1 MINIVQAQA
10 LNYILTKKSFS
21 LVTYNNLD
29 ETYFPTFIEEYRYI
43 KTHLDKYGNVPDK
56 ETFIQKFPDFE
67 LIEVNESEQY
77 LLNQLKE
84 DYLYRSLVPDI
95 NKIVDLMSNNKTD
108 KALSYLIQASHKV
121 NQRTSIE
128 PVDLISQCQMRYDT
142 YKEKC
147 ENVSQAYSATGLPEL
162 DEIIGGWDRKEELA
176 VIAAKTNM
184 GKSWWLTYFAL
195 QSAKQGLRVGF
206 YSGEM
211 LPEKIGYRLD
221 TFYGNISNWGL
232 THGDINLDMQYKNL
246 LTKMQNEIKTPL
258 YVVTPEMLDGNATVT
273 KLRGFIEKFDLD
285 ILYVD
290 QISLMED
297 ERKGK
302 INHEAISNIMKD
314 LKTIQT
320 IKHIPIILNS
330 QLNREERENGITIEN
345 VAGSF
350 DVMRYATTALILE
363 QKEKEGTNSRIVLT
377 IGKAR
382 DSQVGDKLTY
392 IWDINFGR
400 LIFVPTENDAT
411 KGSHIEDLKQEYGDI
426 GENLF

>member
-56 ETFIQKFPDFE
+56 ETFIQRFPDFE

-121 NQRTSIE
+121 NQHTSIE

-162 DEIIGGWDRKEELA
+162 DEIIGGWDRNEEYKEYENITIRNCYLYA
-176 VIAAKTNM
+176 DRDEPIAIASRNAGVKNIVIENNIIDSQA
-184 GKSWWLTYFAL
+184 SWGCSTIVWDDVDTGDNSYRFNNKPSINL
-195 QSAKQGLRVGF
+195 
-206 YSGEM
+206 
-211 LPEKIGYRLD
+211 YRL
-221 TFYGNISNWGL
+221 
-232 THGDINLDMQYKNL
+232 
-246 LTKMQNEIKTPL
+246 
-258 YVVTPEMLDGNATVT
+258 
-273 KLRGFIEKFDLD
+273 
-285 ILYVD
+285 
-290 QISLMED
+290 
-297 ERKGK
+297 
-302 INHEAISNIMKD
+302 
-314 LKTIQT
+314 
-320 IKHIPIILNS
+320 
-330 QLNREERENGITIEN
+330 
-345 VAGSF
+345 
-350 DVMRYATTALILE
+350 
-363 QKEKEGTNSRIVLT
+363 
-377 IGKAR
+377 KAQ
-382 DSQVGDKLTY
+382 S
-392 IWDINFGR
+392 
-400 LIFVPTENDAT
+400 
-411 KGSHIEDLKQEYGDI
+411 
-426 GENLF
+426 